1 MSPIESKKPK
11 ILYALQGTGNGHI
24 SRARDIIPELLR
36 IADIDILVSG
46 TQADIQLPHPVKYSF
61 HGLSFIFGKKGGID
75 YIKTFKKANFR
86 SLLKEIKKL
95 DVRKYDLVLN
105 DFEPV
110 SAWACKLNKVPC
122 IGLSHQAAVSNPR
135 SPKPIQS
142 DLIGKMVLE
151 HYAPVE
157 HSYGFHFEKYD
168 TNIFTP
174 VIRSEIR
181 SSTPKNTGHY
191 TIYLPSYS
199 EDRILK
205 TLKPFHNIKW
215 EVFSKHT
222 KKIRKEGNV
231 TIQPIQNEK
240 FIDSLVNCDG
250 IICGAGFETPAE
262 AIFLGKKL
270 LTIPMKGQY
279 EQHCNAAALKKMGVG
294 VMKNF
299 KKKRIPEIKKWL
311 ESEQRI
317 QIDFKNETESILK
330 MILDKHMVNSS
341 RMSIPFKGTIQT
353 ASLLRKRR
361 SIEKM
366 IAGL

>member
-110 SAWACKLNKVPC
+110 SAWA
-122 IGLSHQAAVSNPR
+122 
-135 SPKPIQS
+135 
-142 DLIGKMVLE
+142 
-151 HYAPVE
+151 
-157 HSYGFHFEKYD
+157 YD